1 MNTPPRWFT
10 VVTVIALL
18 WNLLGCVAFIGDLR
32 LTAADIAQMPA
43 EHQALYAARPAWAVA
58 ATAVAVFGGV
68 LGCIALLMRKKWALP
83 VFVLSLIGII
93 VQDIGLFVLADAIK
107 LAGPVVAVLQGV
119 VLVVAIGLIG
129 LSRKGIQRGWL
140 S

>member
-1 MNTPPRWFT
+1 MNKPPRWFY
-10 VVTVIALL
+10 VVAVIALL

-68 LGCIALLMRKKWALP
+68 LGCIALLLRRKWALP
-83 VFVLSLIGII
+83 LFVISLIGIL
-93 VQDIGLFVLADAIK
+93 VQDFGLFVLAKAAT
-107 LAGPVVAVLQGV
+107 LADPVVVLLQSV
-119 VLVVAIGLIG
+119 VLIVAIGLIV
-129 LSRKGIQRGWL
+129 LSRKANAIGW
-140 S
+140 ST

>member
-1 MNTPPRWFT
+1 MNKPPRWFY
-10 VVTVIALL
+10 VVAVIALL
-18 WNLLGCVAFIGDLR
+18 WNLLGCLAFISDLR

-83 VFVLSLIGII
+83 VLVLSLIGLI

-107 LAGPVVAVLQGV
+107 LVGPVVAVLQGV
-119 VLVVAIGLIG
+119 VLVVAVGLVG
-129 LSRKGIQRGWL
+129 LSRRGIQRGWL

>member
-1 MNTPPRWFT
+1 MNKPPRWFY
-10 VVTVIALL
+10 VVAFIALL

-58 ATAVAVFGGV
+58 GTALGVFGGV
-68 LGCIALLMRKKWALP
+68 LGCIALLLRKKWALP

-107 LAGPVVAVLQGV
+107 LAGPVVAVLQGM
-119 VLVVAIGLIG
+119 VLVVAIGLVG
-129 LSRKGIQRGWL
+129 LSRRGIQRSWL